1 MLNKQPLLIL
11 IKSSNQDYNNHK
23 TVRKLE
29 DICKMEA
36 SRVSPVPLH
45 NTPALNHSGSNSSLY
60 LVFCSADC
68 HLLKSLQL
76 PWAQCV
82 PLPTEPDAASQP
94 CVLPAGQ
101 ARSCGLRAGAG
112 WVQAFP
118 PEPLLPIHDGM
129 TRITTTWKLEARGR
143 LVTGPTAT
151 DLEKNRT
158 RYGALIRHR
167 HHPNPLATFIP

>member
-1 MLNKQPLLIL
+1 MLNKQPLLTL

-29 DICKMEA
+29 DICKIEA
-36 SRVSPVPLH
+36 SRVSPIPLY

-82 PLPTEPDAASQP
+82 PLPTARRRQPALCPASGTSTLVWFESWSWVCAGVSAWTLAAHSRWDEDTDYYH
-94 CVLPAGQ
+94 VETGG
-101 ARSCGLRAGAG
+101 ARQISNWPSSHWFR
-112 WVQAFP
+112 
-118 PEPLLPIHDGM
+118 
-129 TRITTTWKLEARGR
+129 
-143 LVTGPTAT
+143 
-151 DLEKNRT
+151 EK
-158 RYGALIRHR
+158 
-167 HHPNPLATFIP
+167 PN